1 MRIPTPARACASIAA
16 ALHEASADDEVG
28 AVFEDRLEHASDL
41 AGVVQPVPVDL
52 DRDVVAVLER
62 VLAAGLGHDRDGAQ
76 TLALMLG
83 HARLHGSGLGG
94 YLGGEL
100 IGGSLGPR

>member
-1 MRIPTPARACASIAA
+1 MEQIA
-16 ALHEASADDEVG
+16 EFDPEV
-28 AVFEDRLEHASDL
+28 VYVQEQDHRLDL
-41 AGVVQPVPVDL
+41 GVVVRILGGEQALVPVDL

-94 YLGGEL
+94 HLGGEL
-100 IGGSLGPR
+100 TGGSLGPRWP

>member
-16 ALHEASADDEVG
+16 ALHE

-52 DRDVVAVLER
+52 DRDVVAMLER
-62 VLAAGLGHDRDGAQ
+62 VLAAGLWHDRDGAR
-76 TLALMLG
+76 TLARMLG

-94 YLGGEL
+94 HLGGEVSA
-100 IGGSLGPR
+100 GR